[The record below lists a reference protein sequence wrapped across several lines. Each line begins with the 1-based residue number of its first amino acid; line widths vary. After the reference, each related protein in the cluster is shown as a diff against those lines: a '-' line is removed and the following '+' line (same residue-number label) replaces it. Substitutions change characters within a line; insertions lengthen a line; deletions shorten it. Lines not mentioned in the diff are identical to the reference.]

1 MLMEN
6 EIRDILRD
14 ILRRGDNILGT
25 MPETDPYCM
34 FLRTLVNYA
43 RAKRESEGALGVAGF
58 CCPDLKLL
66 ACVLSTIE

>member
-6 EIRDILRD
+6 EIRGILRD
-14 ILRRGDNILGT
+14 ILQRGDNILGT

-43 RAKRESEGALGVAGF
+43 RAKRESEGALRGSRF
-58 CCPDLKLL
+58 LL
-66 ACVLSTIE
+66 PRP